1 MSHQNTKPSLEIHTN
16 FSELEHLKTEHL
28 DADSVSAWNEN
39 DFQLVN
45 DLVGSL
51 GPVDK
56 FAHPQSNGD
65 YMNEAEVTV

>member
-1 MSHQNTKPSLEIHTN
+1 MPI
-16 FSELEHLKTEHL
+16 FLKTEHL